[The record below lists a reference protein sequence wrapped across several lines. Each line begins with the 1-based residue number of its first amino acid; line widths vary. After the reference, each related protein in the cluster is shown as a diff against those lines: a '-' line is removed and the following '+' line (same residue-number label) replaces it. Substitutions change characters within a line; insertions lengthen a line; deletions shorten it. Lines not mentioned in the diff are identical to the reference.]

1 MNKIRYTILSLA
13 FLMLSINFSFAGNP
27 DRQGQ
32 AGAGQLLMNPWARSA
47 GLHTISTSN
56 ISGVEAMRI
65 NVAGLTR
72 IPKSEFVFSH
82 ARYLE
87 GTDISMNAFGLA
99 QKVGKSGALGVSLMS
114 IDLGEIAVTTTNNPE
129 GTGATFSPS
138 LFNLGIGYA
147 HMFENKISVGILF
160 RTISEST
167 ADLSAFGFAID
178 AGVQYVTGPQDNFKF
193 GISLRNVG
201 SPMRFSGQGLAEQA
215 PNPDGQLS
223 YDLTLSQRSERFEL
237 PSALNIG
244 GSYDFII
251 REKNRVTVLGNFTSN
266 SFSQDQIG
274 AGVEFSLGNLFMLR
288 GGYKLDFGQ
297 VAEEGARAP
306 VYTGLSG
313 GLSVMIPVKKES
325 STRVGLDYAYRDSN
339 PWGGTH
345 NIGVRI
351 SL

>member
-1 MNKIRYTILSLA
+1 MNKIRYTILLA
-13 FLMLSINFSFAGNP
+13 LSIFSIQFSFAGNP

-47 GLHTISTSN
+47 GLHSIATANVT
-56 ISGVEAMRI
+56 GVEAMRI
-65 NVAGLTR
+65 NVAGLSR
-72 IPKSEFVFSH
+72 VAKSEFVFAH

-87 GTDISMNAFGLA
+87 GTDISMNAFGLT
-99 QKVGKSGALGVSLMS
+99 QKIGKSGALGVSLMS
-114 IDLGEIAVTTTNNPE
+114 IDMGEIAVTTTDQPE

-147 HMFENKISVGILF
+147 HMFENKVSVGILF
-160 RTISEST
+160 RAISEST
-167 ADLSAFGFAID
+167 ADLAAFGFAID

-201 SPMRFSGQGLAEQA
+201 SPMRFSGEGLSDQA
-215 PNPDGQLS
+215 PNPDQSLS
-223 YDLTLSQRSERFEL
+223 YELTISQRAERFEL

-251 REKNRVTVLGNFTSN
+251 NEKNRLTILANFTSN
-266 SFSQDQIG
+266 SFSEDQVGGGI
-274 AGVEFSLGNLFMLR
+274 EFALGDMFMLR
-288 GGYKLDFGQ
+288 GGYRLDFSQ
-297 VAEEGARAP
+297 VRDEGEREA
-306 VYTGLSG
+306 VYTGPSA

-325 STRVGLDYAYRDSN
+325 STSVGLDYAYRMSD

-345 NIGVRI
+345 NIGIRI

>member
-1 MNKIRYTILSLA
+1 MNKIRYTILLSL
-13 FLMLSINFSFAGNP
+13 LMFSIQFSFAGNP

-47 GLHTISTSN
+47 GLHTISTAN
-56 ISGVEAMRI
+56 VMGVESMRI
-65 NVAGLTR
+65 NVAGLSR
-72 IPKSEFVFSH
+72 LSKSEFVFAHS
-82 ARYLE
+82 RYLE
-87 GTDISMNAFGLA
+87 GTDINMNAFGFG
-99 QKVGKSGALGVSLMS
+99 QRVGKSGALGISLMS
-114 IDLGEIAVTTTNNPE
+114 IDMGDIDVTTTNQPE

-147 HMFENKISVGILF
+147 HMFENKVSVGILF

-201 SPMRFSGQGLAEQA
+201 SPMRFSGEGLSQSA
-215 PNPDGQLS
+215 PNPEQSLP
-223 YDLTLSQRSERFEL
+223 YELTLSQRSERFEL

-251 REKNRVTVLGNFTSN
+251 REKNRVTLLANFTSN

-274 AGVEFSLGNLFMLR
+274 AGLEFSLGNMFMLR

-297 VAEEGARAP
+297 IAEEGAKAP
-306 VYTGLSG
+306 VYTGPSA

-325 STRVGLDYAYRDSN
+325 TTNFGIDYAYRMSN

-345 NIGVRI
+345 SIAVRI

>member
-1 MNKIRYTILSLA
+1 MNKIRYTILLSL
-13 FLMLSINFSFAGNP
+13 LMFSIQFSFAGNP

-47 GLHTISTSN
+47 GLHTIATAN
-56 ISGVEAMRI
+56 VMGVESMRI
-65 NVAGLTR
+65 NVAGLSR
-72 IPKSEFVFSH
+72 IAKSEFVFAH
-82 ARYLE
+82 GRYLE
-87 GTDISMNAFGLA
+87 GTDVSMNAFGIA
-99 QKVGKSGALGVSLMS
+99 QRIGKSGALGVSLMS
-114 IDLGEIAVTTTNNPE
+114 IDLGEIAVTTTDQPE

-147 HMFENKISVGILF
+147 HMFENKVSVGILF

-193 GISLRNVG
+193 GISLRNIG
-201 SPMRFSGQGLAEQA
+201 SPMRFSGEGLSEQT
-215 PNPDGQLS
+215 PNPDQNFT
-223 YDLTLSQRSERFEL
+223 YEITVSQRAERFEL

-244 GSYDFII
+244 ASYDFII
-251 REKNRVTVLGNFTSN
+251 REKNRVTLLGNFTSN

-274 AGVEFSLGNLFMLR
+274 GGLEFSLGNMFMLR

-297 VAEEGARAP
+297 VADDGERAP
-306 VYTGLSG
+306 VYTGPSA
-313 GLSVMIPVKKES
+313 GLSVMVPVKKES
-325 STRVGLDYAYRDSN
+325 STQVGLDYGYRMSN

-345 NIGVRI
+345 NIAVRI